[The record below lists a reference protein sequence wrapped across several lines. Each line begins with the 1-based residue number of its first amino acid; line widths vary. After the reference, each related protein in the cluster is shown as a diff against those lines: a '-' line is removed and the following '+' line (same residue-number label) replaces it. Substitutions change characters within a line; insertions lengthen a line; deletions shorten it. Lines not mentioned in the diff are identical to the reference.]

1 MTIKKVAFF
10 IALVVVGLISVACE
24 RVRIADINADPGR
37 FLNKEVAVVG
47 TVTQSIG
54 AGIGSFGAGV
64 YQVDDGSGR
73 LWVLAKGRGVPAKGA
88 KVGVKGHVSQSVVF
102 LGINYATILQE
113 SDRRHG

>member
-1 MTIKKVAFF
+1 MRMKKITFF
-10 IALVVVGLISVACE
+10 IAVAILGLFAVACE
-24 RVRIADINADPGR
+24 RVRIGEINADPGR
-37 FLNKEVAVVG
+37 FLNKEIAVVG

-64 YQVDDGSGR
+64 YQVDDGTGR
-73 LWVLAKGRGVPAKGA
+73 IWVLAKSRGVPSKGT
-88 KVGVKGHVSQSVVF
+88 KIGVKGHVTQSVVF